1 MRTELV
7 LGAAFFALIL
17 GASGEIEIDA
27 NLQTAGVGA
36 AIGAIGAVGT
46 AIIGAPILAGAAVGA
61 VGGVVYSQLEEPTR
75 ISLC

>member
-27 NLQTAGVGA
+27 NVQTAGVGA
-36 AIGAIGAVGT
+36 AIGAVGT
-46 AIIGAPILAGAAVGA
+46 AIVGAPILAGATIGA
-61 VGGVVYSQLEEPTR
+61 VGGVLYSQLEDPIR
-75 ISLC
+75 ISLR